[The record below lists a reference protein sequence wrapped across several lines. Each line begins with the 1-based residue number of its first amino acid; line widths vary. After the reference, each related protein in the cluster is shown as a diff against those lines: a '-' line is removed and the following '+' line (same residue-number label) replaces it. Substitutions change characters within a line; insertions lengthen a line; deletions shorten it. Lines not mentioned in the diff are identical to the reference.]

1 MGDSSAV
8 ANDTSVADFDEV
20 RTRFVAYL
28 DASGCS
34 PNTAR
39 AYGHDLTH
47 LRSFLVEHSL
57 DWTTLTPARP
67 DRYAPRPVRN
77 VAWPGSAVT
86 GNGQSSAGRN
96 VVVLRLGD
104 HRGNAGPAEPDAGQQ
119 EYQQAFSHRSAPAV
133 L

>member
-8 ANDTSVADFDEV
+8 ANDTSVADFDKV

-47 LRSFLVEHSL
+47 LRFCHR
-57 DWTTLTPARP
+57 A
-67 DRYAPRPVRN
+67 
-77 VAWPGSAVT
+77 
-86 GNGQSSAGRN
+86 
-96 VVVLRLGD
+96 RLGVNT
-104 HRGNAGPAEPDAGQQ
+104 HTIEEALSTVAL
-119 EYQQAFSHRSAPAV
+119 HTI
-133 L
+133 

>member
-1 MGDSSAV
+1 MRVGGRSIMGDSSAV
-8 ANDTSVADFDEV
+8 ANDTSVADFDKV

-57 DWTTLTPARP
+57 DWTTLTPAR
-67 DRYAPRPVRN
+67 
-77 VAWPGSAVT
+77 AVDLLIH
-86 GNGQSSAGRN
+86 
-96 VVVLRLGD
+96 LRQKPSRR
-104 HRGNAGPAEPDAGQQ
+104 RGFA
-119 EYQQAFSHRSAPAV
+119 R
-133 L
+133 